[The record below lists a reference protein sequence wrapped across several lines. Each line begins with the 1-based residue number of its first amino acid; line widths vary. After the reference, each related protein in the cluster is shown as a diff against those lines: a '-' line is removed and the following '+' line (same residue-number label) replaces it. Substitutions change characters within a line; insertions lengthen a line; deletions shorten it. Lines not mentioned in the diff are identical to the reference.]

1 VSDEQRVQGFKGSR
15 VQGRSK
21 KGGLSRAMKLNTKV
35 LVVGGGPAGA
45 TAGRLLAESG
55 KDIIL
60 LERNLSY
67 AKPCGGGIALNV
79 FDEFNISKTLVKKKV
94 QSLRIISPWGNRVE
108 IGLNGHGLAIVERRE
123 FDEALRQSAEAQGAR
138 IIEGDFLRVLDD
150 KKCRVETHIGQEK
163 VEIVSDYIIAADGVN
178 SRVRTS
184 LGIKPPPTLLT
195 ISERIPGPDVDYCE
209 FWFGSS
215 QSPYFYS
222 WVFPARDGFSI
233 GTAVF
238 EPRKINDLFQ
248 QFKARAGLVSEG
260 ERKVY
265 RIPVWKG
272 ELYNINK
279 ILFAGDSAGQV
290 LPLSYEGIYYAMKA
304 GEMAARALLEEKVGN
319 YKKMWK
325 SRFQKRFILMDKLKN
340 YFSKNDNSAEKLIAL
355 HRRPEVQEA
364 SLLLWLRKDN
374 SRQSLL
380 HYLKLFGKFL
390 H

>member
-1 VSDEQRVQGFKGSR
+1 
-15 VQGRSK
+15 
-21 KGGLSRAMKLNTKV
+21 MKLNTKV
-35 LVVGGGPAGA
+35 LIVGGGPAGA

-60 LERNLSY
+60 LERNLAY
-67 AKPCGGGIALNV
+67 AKPCGGGIALHA
-79 FDEFNISKTLVKKKV
+79 FDEFNLSQTPVKKKV
-94 QSLRIISPWGNRVE
+94 HSLRIVSPRGNRVE
-108 IGLNGHGLAIVERRE
+108 IGLNGHELAMVERRE
-123 FDEALRQSAEAQGAR
+123 FDQALRQKAEARGAR
-138 IIEGDFLRVLDD
+138 IMEGEFLRVLDD
-150 KKCRVETHIGQEK
+150 RKCRVEAGIGREK

-184 LGIKPPPTLLT
+184 LGIKPIPTLLT
-195 ISERIPGPDVDYCE
+195 LSERIPGPDLDYCE

-222 WVFPARDGFSI
+222 WIFPANDGLSI
-233 GTAVF
+233 GTGVF
-238 EPRKINDLFQ
+238 EPRKIKDLFQ
-248 QFKARAGLVSEG
+248 QFKDRAGLVSG
-260 ERKVY
+260 GGRKVY

-272 ELYNINK
+272 DLYHKNK

-304 GEMAARALLEEKVGN
+304 GELAARALLEEKIGS

-325 SRFQKRFILMDKLKN
+325 SRFQKRFFLLDQLKN
-340 YFSKNDNSAEKLIAL
+340 YFLKSDNSAEKLIAL

-390 H
+390 R